1 MVRHDVE
8 IEVYCFNKMF
18 ENDIAKFYGGVT
30 NKPIEK
36 IWRYHLRRQN
46 VRIRS
51 LITRNIKID
60 YELMSVVYK
69 DEHGRLL
76 HEDKVGETSKFRRPI
91 GRQKLIKFGVCNIEL
106 VKDVVVTNNAGWIKI
121 AIPLENGRIREELYA
136 PMRIKRGKYNST
148 IPTYGDTRVKEL
160 ENRREL

>member
-1 MVRHDVE
+1 MIRHDVE

-18 ENDIAKFYGGVT
+18 EDDIAKFYGGVT
-30 NKPIEK
+30 NKPLEK

-46 VRIRS
+46 VRIKA
-51 LITRNIKID
+51 LVIRNIKIN

-69 DEHGRLL
+69 DESNRLL
-76 HEDKVGETSKFRRPI
+76 HEDKVGETSRFRRPI
-91 GRQKLIKFGVCNIEL
+91 GRQKLRKFGVCNIEL
-106 VKDVVVTNNAGWIKI
+106 IRNVIITNNAGWIKV

-136 PMRIKRGKYNST
+136 PMRIMREKKYN